1 MTTVVA
7 RRGRRI
13 APALLAGCLLVA
25 AFFVGANWVDV
36 GDSTCG
42 GVYRADLWFDDDRC
56 RGRMLVRAGG
66 VLVLTA
72 SGAVLLVVALRRSSH
87 SA

>member
-1 MTTVVA
+1 M
-7 RRGRRI
+7 
-13 APALLAGCLLVA
+13 
-25 AFFVGANWVDV
+25 AFLFGAHWVDV
-36 GDSTCG
+36 GDTTCG
-42 GVYRADLWFDDDRC
+42 GVHRPDLWFDDDRC

-72 SGAVLLVVALRRSSH
+72 AGAVLLAVALRRSSY